1 MIKQFLLNLL
11 LSLVWVAL
19 TKHLDYTNFL
29 FGFILGFFIL
39 WLLARTMKSDS
50 SEKGYFYRVPKI
62 IMFILYFIYEMIRAN
77 IEVAREI
84 ITPDLHMTPGII
96 AYKHSLK
103 SDFEITMFTYM
114 VALTPGTMVMKI
126 SGDKKTLYIHAMYLK
141 DKEKFIE
148 KMKSGLERKLIEIL
162 R

>member
-19 TKHLDYTNFL
+19 TGHLDYTNFL